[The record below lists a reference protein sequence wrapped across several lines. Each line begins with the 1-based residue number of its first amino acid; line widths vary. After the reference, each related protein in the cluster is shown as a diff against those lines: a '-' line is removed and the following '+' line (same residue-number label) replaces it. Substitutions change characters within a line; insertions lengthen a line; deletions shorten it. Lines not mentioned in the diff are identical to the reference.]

1 MGKIDSFYRM
11 VTEFCD
17 YFKENEITNESI
29 DYLIASL
36 MKLYVAALELPH
48 MDPETDKVQDT
59 QNCSIKIDRKIK
71 TTYWEVFDPWEEETP
86 VCGNIYD
93 DFSDIV
99 KELQRGIEE
108 YDNGRIGNAV
118 FEWRFGVTGHWG
130 DHTVNV
136 IRALHWLRFR

>member
-1 MGKIDSFYRM
+1 MG
-11 VTEFCD
+11 TEFCD
-17 YFKENEITNESI
+17 YFKENVITDESI
-29 DYLIASL
+29 DYLISSL
-36 MKLYVAALELPH
+36 MKLYVAALELPR
-48 MDPETDKVQDT
+48 MDTETVKVHNT
-59 QNCSIKIDRKIK
+59 QKCSIKIDRKFK

-86 VCGNIYD
+86 VCGNLYD

-99 KELQRGIEE
+99 RDLQRGIEE